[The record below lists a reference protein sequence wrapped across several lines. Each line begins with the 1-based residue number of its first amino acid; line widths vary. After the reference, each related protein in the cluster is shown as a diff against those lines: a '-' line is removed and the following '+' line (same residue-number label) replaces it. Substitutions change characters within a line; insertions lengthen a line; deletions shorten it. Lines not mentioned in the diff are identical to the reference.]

1 MHFMS
6 FVCLDATVAFC
17 IVCVCVCVCR
27 NSASLDTGNELS

>member
-17 IVCVCVCVCR
+17 IVCVCVCVCVC
-27 NSASLDTGNELS
+27 ACVVIIVLP